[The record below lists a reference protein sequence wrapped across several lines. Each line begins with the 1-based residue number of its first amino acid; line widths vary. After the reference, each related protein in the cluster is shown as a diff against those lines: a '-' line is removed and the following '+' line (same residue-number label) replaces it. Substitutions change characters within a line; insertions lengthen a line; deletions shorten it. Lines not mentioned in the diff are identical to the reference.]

1 MAMPLTDIMQAL
13 LTPLQAIPD
22 IGHVY
27 PYDRIALD
35 PTALHGVMG
44 PLPTLRFWCLSRAG
58 TAEIWRGNASVERLH
73 RLRLRGYLAL
83 DDQQASERVYQ
94 DLVDAVQG
102 ALASVVTVPGSA
114 EYLTAPTLERQ
125 EPRRLADTVDVHF
138 SETFVVA
145 SEYLQVEAQ
154 NIADD
159 QVTTYRALG
168 DWLTAQLATIPDI
181 GLVHPYERLTV
192 EPDLASGVFGDSQ
205 ALRAWTLT
213 RESVQHERSPG
224 LESRGQERLVLRG
237 FLSVDDSQAS
247 ELVLQDLIEQI
258 AALLRPTHTVGA
270 FDRVG
275 PLQIEQVAHSRVGQT
290 HLCHF
295 AQCAWP
301 VEAFA
306 VHAAA

>member
-1 MAMPLTDIMQAL
+1 MALSDIMQAL

-27 PYDRIALD
+27 PYDRLALE
-35 PTALHGVMG
+35 PTVLNGVMG
-44 PLPTLRFWCLSRAG
+44 PLPSLRFWCLSRAG
-58 TAEIWRGNASVERLH
+58 TAEVWRGNASVERLH

-83 DDQQASERVYQ
+83 DDPHASERVYQ

-138 SETFVVA
+138 SETFIVA
-145 SEYLQVEAQ
+145 SEYLQVTVQEVP
-154 NIADD
+154 DD
-159 QVTTYRALG
+159 TITTYRALG
-168 DWLTAQLATIPDI
+168 DWLTAQLATIPQV

-192 EPDLASGVFGDSQ
+192 EPDLASGVFGDPQ

-213 RESVQHERSPG
+213 RESVGNERAPG

-247 ELVLQDLIEQI
+247 ELVLQQLLEQI
-258 AALLRPTHTVGA
+258 AALLRPVHTVGV

-275 PLQIEQVAHSRVGQT
+275 PLQVEQVAHSRVGQT

-295 AQCAWP
+295 AQCALP

-306 VHAAA
+306 ASLTS

>member
-1 MAMPLTDIMQAL
+1 MPLADIMQAL
-13 LTPLQAIPD
+13 LTPLAAIPD

-35 PTALHGVMG
+35 PTALHGTVG
-44 PLPTLRFWCLSRAG
+44 PLPTLRYWCLSRAG
-58 TAEIWRGNASVERLH
+58 TQEVWRGNTSVERLH
-73 RLRLRGYLAL
+73 RLRLRGFLAL
-83 DDQQASERVYQ
+83 DDPQASERVYQ
-94 DLVDAVQG
+94 DLVDAVLDT
-102 ALASVVTVPGSA
+102 LASVVTVPGSA
-114 EYLTAPTLERQ
+114 EYLTAQTLERQ
-125 EPRRLADTVDVHF
+125 EPRRLSDTVDVHF

-145 SEYLQVEAQ
+145 SEYLTVTAQ
-154 NIADD
+154 DVSDD
-159 QVTTYRALG
+159 TITTYRALG

-192 EPDLASGVFGDSQ
+192 EPDLASGVFGDPQ

-213 RESVQHERSPG
+213 RESVQQERYVG
-224 LESRGQERLVLRG
+224 LEQRGQERLVLRG

-247 ELVLQDLIEQI
+247 ELVFQALLEDV
-258 AALLRPTHTVGA
+258 AALLRPVHTVGV

-306 VHAAA
+306 VALSA

>member
-1 MAMPLTDIMQAL
+1 MQAL

-27 PYDRIALD
+27 PYDRIALE
-35 PTALHGVMG
+35 PTTLFGVMG
-44 PLPTLRFWCLSRAG
+44 PLPSLRYWCLSRAG
-58 TAEIWRGNASVERLH
+58 TAEVWRGNGSVERLH

-83 DDQQASERVYQ
+83 DDPRASERVYQ
-94 DLVDAVQG
+94 DLVDEV
-102 ALASVVTVPGSA
+102 LATLAGIVTIPGSA
-114 EYLTAPTLERQ
+114 EYVTAPTLERQ
-125 EPRRLADTVDVHF
+125 EPRRLSDTVDVHF

-145 SEYLQVEAQ
+145 SEYLTVTTQDVPDA
-154 NIADD
+154 

-168 DWLTAQLATIPDI
+168 DWLTAQLVTIPDI

-192 EPDLASGVFGDSQ
+192 EPDLASGVFGDPWS
-205 ALRAWTLT
+205 LRAWTLT
-213 RESVQHERSPG
+213 RESASHERYVG
-224 LESRGQERLVLRG
+224 LEQRGQERLVLRG
-237 FLSVDDSQAS
+237 FLSVDDMAAS
-247 ELVLQDLIEQI
+247 ELVMQDLLEQI
-258 AALLRPTHTVGA
+258 AALLRPVHTVGA

-306 VHAAA
+306 VALSA

>member
-1 MAMPLTDIMQAL
+1 MPLTDIMQAL

-27 PYDRIALD
+27 PYDRLALE
-35 PTALHGVMG
+35 PTALNGVMG
-44 PLPTLRFWCLSRAG
+44 PLPSLRFWCLSRAG
-58 TAEIWRGNASVERLH
+58 TAEIWRGNGSVERLH

-83 DDQQASERVYQ
+83 DDSQASERVYQ
-94 DLVDAVQG
+94 DLLDAVFDTLG
-102 ALASVVTVPGSA
+102 AVVTIPGSA
-114 EYLTAPTLERQ
+114 EYVTEPTLERQ

-138 SETFVVA
+138 SETYVVV

-154 NIADD
+154 DVSDD

-168 DWLTAQLATIPDI
+168 DWLTAQLATIPQV

-192 EPDLASGVFGDSQ
+192 EPDLASGVFGDPQ
-205 ALRAWTLT
+205 VLRAWTLT
-213 RESVQHERSPG
+213 RESVQHERYVG

-237 FLSVDDSQAS
+237 FLSVDDLQAS
-247 ELVLQDLIEQI
+247 ELVFQALLEDV
-258 AALLRPTHTVGA
+258 AALLRPVHTVGA

-290 HLCHF
+290 DLCHV

-306 VHAAA
+306 LALSA

>member
-1 MAMPLTDIMQAL
+1 MPLDAIMQAL

-27 PYDRIALD
+27 PYDRIALE
-35 PTALHGVMG
+35 PTTLNGVMG
-44 PLPTLRFWCLSRAG
+44 PLPALRYWCLSRAG
-58 TAEIWRGNASVERLH
+58 TQEVWRGNGSVERLH
-73 RLRLRGYLAL
+73 RIRLRGYLAL
-83 DDQQASERVYQ
+83 DDPHASERVAQ
-94 DLVDAVQG
+94 DLLDAVLDTLS
-102 ALASVVTVPGSA
+102 AVVTVPGSA
-114 EYLTAPTLERQ
+114 EYVSAPVLERQ

-154 NIADD
+154 DSADD
-159 QVTTYRALG
+159 TITTYRALG
-168 DWLTAQLATIPDI
+168 NWLTAQLATLPNI

-213 RESVQHERSPG
+213 RESVANERAPG
-224 LESRGQERLVLRG
+224 LETLGQERLVLRG
-237 FLSVDDSQAS
+237 FLSVHDMQAS
-247 ELVLQDLIEQI
+247 ELVMQDLLEQI
-258 AALLRPTHTVGA
+258 AALLRPVHTVGA

-275 PLQIEQVAHSRVGQT
+275 PLQIEEIGHARLGYT
-290 HLCHF
+290 HLCHV
-295 AQCAWP
+295 AVCAWP

-306 VHAAA
+306 LALSA

>member
-1 MAMPLTDIMQAL
+1 MPLADIMQAL

-35 PTALHGVMG
+35 PTALNGVMG
-44 PLPTLRFWCLSRAG
+44 PLPTLRYWCLSRAG
-58 TAEIWRGNASVERLH
+58 TAEIWRGNKGVERLH

-83 DDQQASERVYQ
+83 DDPHASERVYQ

-138 SETFVVA
+138 SETYVVA
-145 SEYLQVEAQ
+145 SEYLQVAAQ
-154 NIADD
+154 AIADD

-168 DWLTAQLATIPDI
+168 DWLAAQLATLPQI

-192 EPDLASGVFGDSQ
+192 EPDLASGVFGDSH

-213 RESVQHERSPG
+213 RESVQQERSVG

-247 ELVLQDLIEQI
+247 ELVFQALLEDI
-258 AALLRPTHTVGA
+258 AALLRPVHTVGV

-290 HLCHF
+290 HLCHA
-295 AQCAWP
+295 AQCALP

-306 VHAAA
+306 ASLTS

>member
-1 MAMPLTDIMQAL
+1 MPLDAILQAL

-27 PYDRIALD
+27 PYDRIALE
-35 PTALHGVMG
+35 PTAMGGVMG
-44 PLPTLRFWCLSRAG
+44 PLPALRYWCLSRAG
-58 TAEIWRGNASVERLH
+58 TQEVWRGNASVERLH
-73 RLRLRGYLAL
+73 RIRLRGYLAL
-83 DDQQASERVYQ
+83 DDPHASERVYQ
-94 DLVDAVQG
+94 DLLDAVFD
-102 ALASVVTVPGSA
+102 ALNAVVTIPGNA

-138 SETFVVA
+138 SETYVVA

-154 NIADD
+154 AITDD

-168 DWLTAQLATIPDI
+168 DWLTAQLATIPTI

-192 EPDLASGVFGDSQ
+192 EPDLASGVFGDPQ

-213 RESVQHERSPG
+213 RESVQHERNAG

-290 HLCHF
+290 HLCHV
-295 AQCAWP
+295 AVCAWP

-306 VHAAA
+306 LALSA

>member
-1 MAMPLTDIMQAL
+1 MPLADIMTAL

-27 PYDRIALD
+27 PYDRIALE
-35 PTALHGVMG
+35 PTALNGVLG
-44 PLPTLRFWCLSRAG
+44 PLPTLRYWCLSRAG
-58 TAEIWRGNASVERLH
+58 TAEVWRGNASVERLH

-83 DDQQASERVYQ
+83 DDPQASERVYQ
-94 DLVDAVQG
+94 DLVDAVLDT
-102 ALASVVTVPGSA
+102 LASVVTVPGSA

-125 EPRRLADTVDVHF
+125 EPRRLSDTVDVHF

-145 SEYLQVEAQ
+145 SEYLTVPAQ
-154 NIADD
+154 EVPDD
-159 QVTTYRALG
+159 TITTYRALG
-168 DWLTAQLATIPDI
+168 DWLTAQLATIPQI
-181 GLVHPYERLTV
+181 GLVHSYERLTV
-192 EPDLASGVFGDSQ
+192 EPDLASGVFGDPQ

-224 LESRGQERLVLRG
+224 LESRGQARLVLRG
-237 FLSVDDSQAS
+237 FLSVDDLQAS
-247 ELVLQDLIEQI
+247 ELVLQGLLEDV
-258 AALLRPTHTVGA
+258 AAVLRPMHTVGA

-275 PLQIEQVAHSRVGQT
+275 PLQIEEVSHSRVGAT
-290 HLCHF
+290 HLCHY

-306 VHAAA
+306 LALSA

>member
-1 MAMPLTDIMQAL
+1 MPLNAIMQAL

-27 PYDRIALD
+27 PYDRIALE
-35 PTALHGVMG
+35 PTSLNGVLG
-44 PLPTLRFWCLSRAG
+44 PLPALRYWCLSRAG
-58 TAEIWRGNASVERLH
+58 TAEVWRSNGSIERLH

-83 DDQQASERVYQ
+83 DDPHASERVYQ
-94 DLVDAVQG
+94 DLVDEVLDT
-102 ALASVVTVPGSA
+102 LARVVTVPGSA

-145 SEYLQVEAQ
+145 SEYLTVQSQDV
-154 NIADD
+154 ADD
-159 QVTTYRALG
+159 TITTYRALG
-168 DWLTAQLATIPDI
+168 DWLTAQLATIPEI

-213 RESVQHERSPG
+213 RESVGNERAPG
-224 LESRGQERLVLRG
+224 LETQEQERLVLRG

-247 ELVLQDLIEQI
+247 ELVLQDLLEQI
-258 AALLRPTHTVGA
+258 AALLRPTHTVGV

-275 PLQIEQVAHSRVGQT
+275 PLQIEAVAHSRVGQT

-295 AQCAWP
+295 VQCAWP
-301 VEAFA
+301 VAAFA
-306 VHAAA
+306 VAMAA

>member
-1 MAMPLTDIMQAL
+1 MQAL
-13 LTPLQAIPD
+13 LTPLAAIPD

-35 PTALHGVMG
+35 PTALHGTVG
-44 PLPTLRFWCLSRAG
+44 PLPTLRYWCLSRAG
-58 TAEIWRGNASVERLH
+58 TQEVWRGNTSVERLH
-73 RLRLRGYLAL
+73 RLRLRGFLAL
-83 DDQQASERVYQ
+83 DDPQASERVYQ

-102 ALASVVTVPGSA
+102 AFASVVTVPGSA

-125 EPRRLADTVDVHF
+125 EPRRLSDTVDVHF

-145 SEYLQVEAQ
+145 SEYLTVTAQ
-154 NIADD
+154 DVSDD
-159 QVTTYRALG
+159 TITTYRALG

-192 EPDLASGVFGDSQ
+192 EPDLASGVFGDPQ

-213 RESVQHERSPG
+213 RESVQQERYVG
-224 LESRGQERLVLRG
+224 LEQRGQERLVLRG

-247 ELVLQDLIEQI
+247 ELVFQALLEDV
-258 AALLRPTHTVGA
+258 AALLRPVHTVGV

-306 VHAAA
+306 VALSA